1 MTGKADAD
9 RVIVA
14 ELFDS
19 VPLVRARIAVR
30 SAATIN
36 HTRKE
41 WREREKGRER
51 NEFT

>member
-1 MTGKADAD
+1 MLMTGKADAD

-36 HTRKE
+36 HRVE
-41 WREREKGRER
+41 REREREKGREK
-51 NEFT
+51 